1 MIKLKKNNYLKKQ
14 NSTQPNLICQTRD
27 SSHEDVIIS

>member
-1 MIKLKKNNYLKKQ
+1 MIKLKKNYLEKQ
-14 NSTQPNLICQTRD
+14 NPTQPNLICQTRD